1 MASRLDLHPRTLR
14 SNIWRGLMY
23 ASDQEIIDGMD
34 FYPGA
39 YGLCRLFSS
48 IYSLPISHVAG
59 IYAALSPMNTWDT
72 NVANVLDTLRH
83 ERQSLLTDYPDPL
96 SVNTTN
102 INRDKALEIARGA
115 DPLAVLRGRK
125 VRAFY
130 NCIANPDDTSIAPAI
145 DRHLINLALGTIPT
159 KNEQSRL
166 ASNPSIYSK
175 VEAAYLSLGRR
186 EGIGN
191 RLASIAWFVQR
202 RISRSGQ
209 IAFYHPSSPV
219 CCNRPMWTQG
229 AKKFQCGTCKRV
241 RARQYR
247 LLKNPLPEV
256 LFDLPSVPWLPTI
269 SRDQLS
275 ADDRGRIRI
284 NLGIGHPNAYPSGW
298 QWLARYV
305 VESKLGYRL
314 RRDEHVHHVNGIL
327 ADCRLSN
334 LEVWLAES
342 HGRHHARTQ
351 LLYMFRDGKGRFA
364 PSHVPAYDE
373 QYRAASEHDNY
384 DIDLDPSLSAS
395 LSLSDDPQLYDIPF

>member
-1 MASRLDLHPRTLR
+1 MTRNNKPAADFDLHPRTLR
-14 SNIWRGLMY
+14 RNIWAGLLC

-39 YGLCRLFSS
+39 HGLCELFAS
-48 IYSLPISHVAG
+48 IYATPINPLCACHVAG

-72 NVANVLDTLRH
+72 NVANILDILRDW
-83 ERQSLLTDYPDPL
+83 SAA
-96 SVNTTN
+96 SVNTTD
-102 INRDKALEIARGA
+102 INLHKALAIRCGA
-115 DPLAVLRGRK
+115 DPLSILSGRK

-145 DRHLINLALGTIPT
+145 DRHLINLALGVIPD

-166 ASNPSIYSK
+166 ASNRDIYTK
-175 VEAAYLSLGRR
+175 VENAYQYLGRR

-202 RISRSGQ
+202 RISRTGQ
-209 IAFYHPSSPV
+209 LPFYHPSSPI

-229 AKKFQCGTCKRV
+229 AYRFQCGTCRRT

-247 LLKNPLPEV
+247 TLKNPLPQV
-256 LFDLPSVPWLPTI
+256 LLDPYLPVSLF
-269 SRDQLS
+269 QLS

-284 NLGIGHPNAYPSGW
+284 NLGTSHPNATRSGW
-298 QWLARYV
+298 QWLSRYV

-314 RRDEHVHHVNGIL
+314 RRDEHVHHINGVL
-327 ADCRLSN
+327 GDCRLSN
-334 LEVWLAES
+334 LEVWLAER

-351 LLYMFRDGKGRFA
+351 LLYMFRDDKGRFA
-364 PSHVPAYDE
+364 PSRVPTYCDQLKDE
-373 QYRAASEHDNY
+373 H
-384 DIDLDPSLSAS
+384 DIDLDNDPYSLNDLDSLSAS
-395 LSLSDDPQLYDIPF
+395 NQSYESPVPF